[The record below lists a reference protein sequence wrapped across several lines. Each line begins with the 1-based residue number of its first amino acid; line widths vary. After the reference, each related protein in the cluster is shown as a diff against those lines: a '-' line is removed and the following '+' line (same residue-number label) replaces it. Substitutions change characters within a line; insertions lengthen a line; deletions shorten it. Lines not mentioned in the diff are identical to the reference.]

1 MLIKIIQKYIAIL
14 QKLFITIMLFMLYI
28 FGFGITFIFVAIFNR
43 RLLGIQKLNKETF
56 WRDAQGYS
64 ADLSECSRES

>member
-1 MLIKIIQKYIAIL
+1 MLRKIIHKYIAVL
-14 QKLFITIMLFMLYI
+14 QKLFITIVLFMLYI
-28 FGFGITFIFVAIFNR
+28 FGFGFTFIFVAIFNR

-64 ADLSECSRES
+64 ADLNECLRES